1 MSALACIAV
10 HIFERR
16 EPQHR
21 QLLSMPGARIKARER
36 GKMLLAAASD
46 TIRCTKQL
54 TTAFRT

>member
-21 QLLSMPGARIKARER
+21 QLLSMPEARIKARER
-36 GKMLLAAASD
+36 GKMLLTAASG
-46 TIRCTKQL
+46 TSGAQNS
-54 TTAFRT
+54 

>member
-36 GKMLLAAASD
+36 GKMPFSAASD

-54 TTAFRT
+54 KTAFRI